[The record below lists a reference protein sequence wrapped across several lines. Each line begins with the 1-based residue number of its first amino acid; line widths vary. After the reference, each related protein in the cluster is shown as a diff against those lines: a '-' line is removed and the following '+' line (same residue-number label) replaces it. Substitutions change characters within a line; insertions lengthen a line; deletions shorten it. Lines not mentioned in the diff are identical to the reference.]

1 MKINEYATCYL
12 CLHIG
17 VIETSDTL
25 TGSHQDFIGDNN
37 AACKTDSKS
46 MLHRNVQFVTS
57 TYDIN
62 PFMPGILMSSGSI
75 ILLTITFKYK
85 FKEGLRRVVNLF
97 LNSISP

>member
-37 AACKTDSKS
+37 AACKIDSKS
-46 MLHRNVQFVTS
+46 MPHRNVQFVTS

-62 PFMPGILMSSGSI
+62 PFMPEFLSGLGKIRIIHDMS
-75 ILLTITFKYK
+75 
-85 FKEGLRRVVNLF
+85 R
-97 LNSISP
+97 